1 MTSSFNEN
9 IPRIGFIDKWN
20 YEEHFLSRLIID
32 QLPIEQRAIR
42 IVTGYTL
49 HSLARPRTFH
59 QFAVTTDFCN
69 LARRLRRCG
78 EKSIVADYGV
88 AEGQEK
94 AQVHRNLRERVKK
107 LFVRSWE
114 NPSLATDARLPESP
128 GSR

>member
-1 MTSSFNEN
+1 M
-9 IPRIGFIDKWN
+9 
-20 YEEHFLSRLIID
+20 SRLIID
-32 QLPIEQRAIR
+32 QLPIERRAVRAIR

-59 QFAVTTDFCN
+59 QFAVTADFCN

-78 EKSIVADYGV
+78 GKKSTVAGYGV

-114 NPSLATDARLPESP
+114 NPSLAIAA
-128 GSR
+128 